1 VEQTNFYR
9 RIDAID
15 ALRGIAASSVV
26 LQHVYGIRHLPV
38 DDWIRWLVGQGLGVP
53 LFFAVSAFCLYCAN
67 ERHRGD
73 DGSALAFY
81 IRRFFRIAPLYYFM
95 LVIFILFL
103 KAAKRPDFL
112 PMLGLS
118 VSFTYNFFVTAQQ
131 PGIVWASWTIS
142 IEMAFYAL
150 FPLICACVRS
160 LWRAAVLMVLL
171 MILAETILYTAQLS
185 RGGGS
190 YYFLSFFWFLPFFGA
205 GIVAY
210 QALVALQDHARA
222 PLIGGACLTAAL
234 ALIVAYRADLFGDYR
249 DHPVALAA
257 GLAVVGLVL
266 CPFRVLVNR
275 TTIFLGRISYSMY
288 LVHAPLIHRSGGL
301 YRAIYSLPGSDT
313 LHYAVAALATFVMV
327 VPVAWLLFR
336 YVETPGL
343 ALGRVVLRQLGA
355 RRRARLAEPVPA
367 PVPTPA

>member
-1 VEQTNFYR
+1 VEQADFYR
-9 RIDAID
+9 RIDAVD

-53 LFFAVSAFCLYCAN
+53 LFFAVSAFCLYCAT

-73 DGSALAFY
+73 DGSVAAFY

-118 VSFTYNFFVTAQQ
+118 VTFTYNFFAAAQQ

-150 FPLICACVRS
+150 FPLICTCVRS
-160 LWRAAVLMVLL
+160 LWRAALLMALL
-171 MILAETILYTAQLS
+171 MILAEAIVYTAQLS
-185 RGGGS
+185 RGDES
-190 YYFLSFFWFLPFFGA
+190 YYFLSFFRFLPFFGA

-210 QALVALQDHARA
+210 QALIALQDHARA
-222 PLIGGACLTAAL
+222 RLIGGACLTAAL
-234 ALIVAYRADLFGDYR
+234 ALIVAYRADLFGDYG
-249 DHPVALAA
+249 DHPIALAA

-266 CPFRVLVNR
+266 CPLRALVNR

-288 LVHAPLIHRSGGL
+288 LVHAPLIQRSGGL

-313 LHYAVAALATFVMV
+313 LHYAIAALATFVMV

-343 ALGRVVLRQLGA
+343 ALGRAVLRHLAA
-355 RRRARLAEPVPA
+355 RRRSRSAQPVPA
-367 PVPTPA
+367 PAPA